1 MATENN
7 KSKAN
12 KRSRQRYLPHNRPVR
27 KALRPGVQ
35 GFYITCDGGRERQ
48 ASHEAV
54 NVIDSFYE
62 ELVHGTQT
70 KEDDT
75 KPVKQSLNKKI
86 VFNYSDSSS
95 SDEEAEEESEDNA
108 NGGDQKD
115 ANHSQTSEDKK
126 EKAASDGSVKNNDGK
141 DDTEKAG
148 DDGSGCP
155 TNGTSGSEKEDN
167 ASCQQQVQGKIQDK
181 EEQTESLEN
190 QKDEV
195 VEPPAKKQCLETVKP
210 APMATTSIKKEEK
223 SVDRLIEAELAELGD
238 KSKRRFSYL
247 DSGCN
252 GVIFIQMR
260 VRDGDPS
267 PKDIVQ
273 HMVSSLAST
282 KKHVSRFMLRI
293 LPIEAT
299 CYASDEEIG
308 RTIKPLI
315 EKYFPSETESPLK
328 FAVLY
333 EARANT
339 GIDRSKIIDTVA
351 KSVPQPHKVDLSN
364 PELHIVVQIVK
375 TVCLLGVVGKYKEW
389 AKYNVRQ
396 LTSSK

>member
-1 MATENN
+1 M
-7 KSKAN
+7 
-12 KRSRQRYLPHNRPVR
+12 
-27 KALRPGVQ
+27 
-35 GFYITCDGGRERQ
+35 
-48 ASHEAV
+48 
-54 NVIDSFYE
+54 
-62 ELVHGTQT
+62 VHGTQT

-115 ANHSQTSEDKK
+115 ANHTQTSEDKK

-155 TNGTSGSEKEDN
+155 TNGTSGSEKEDSV
-167 ASCQQQVQGKIQDK
+167 SCQQQVQGKIQGK

-190 QKDEV
+190 KKDEV

-210 APMATTSIKKEEK
+210 APTATSSIKKEEK

>member
-115 ANHSQTSEDKK
+115 ANHTQTSEDKK

-155 TNGTSGSEKEDN
+155 TNGTSASEKEDN
-167 ASCQQQVQGKIQDK
+167 VSCQQQVQGKIQGK

-210 APMATTSIKKEEK
+210 APTATTSNKKEEK